1 MTMADQPPLSDEAFL
16 AHYDPGA
23 YARPS
28 VTVDV
33 VLLSVGETH
42 ITTLLHQRQMP
53 PFQGRWALPGTF
65 VRMDETLEAT
75 AQRVLDERVGPTR
88 AYLEQLH
95 TFGAV
100 DRDPRTRVITVAYY
114 ALIPAEALADMKRHN
129 PTLTMANLHVP
140 WAGETGGPVTAVNAD
155 GVALPLAFDHE
166 AILGQ
171 AVKRI
176 RGKLDYARIAFAFLQ
191 ETFTLRALQAVYEV
205 ILGRTLNKPAFRRR
219 MLDTGWIEPTGTRED
234 AAAFRPAELYRL
246 KATIAAPHITA
257 I

>member
-1 MTMADQPPLSDEAFL
+1 MVDQPTLSDEAFL
-16 AHYDPGA
+16 AEYDLAA

-33 VLLSVGETH
+33 VLLSVGEKH
-42 ITTLLHQRQMP
+42 ITTLLTQRRMP
-53 PFQGRWALPGTF
+53 PFQGLWALPGTF
-65 VRMDETLEAT
+65 VRMDETLEET
-75 AQRVLDERVGPTR
+75 AQRVLRERIGFTE

-95 TFGAV
+95 TFGTV
-100 DRDPRTRVITVAYY
+100 DRDPRARVITIAYY
-114 ALIPAEALADMKRHN
+114 ALIPAEKLADIQRHHPTLALA
-129 PTLTMANLHVP
+129 NLDVP
-140 WAGETGGPVTAVNAD
+140 WAEETGVAVIAINAD
-155 GVALPLAFDHE
+155 GLALPLAFDH
-166 AILGQ
+166 ATILGH

-176 RGKLDYARIAFAFLQ
+176 RGKLDYARIAFAFLP

-246 KATIAAPHITA
+246 KATTPAPHITA